1 MKTEF
6 NINSQ
11 KNTELWKFIKFNI
24 SVLLTSAL
32 DILSYL
38 FLLYFAFA
46 GSKNVLLPQNAVLS
60 VLGIKYKGYLL
71 SYIISTTIGY
81 VAAYLI
87 NRKITFHSDV
97 NPLYSSVMYFI
108 LAIFNILV
116 SSYIGS
122 VFGSVLKMNNVSNP
136 VTEAVAKFI
145 IINIPTLWTYPLER
159 YVIQI
164 NKKVSTVKY
173 IATDLDGTL
182 LSSNTDIS
190 EENLEA
196 IERLSKKQI
205 STILLTGRTFYE
217 VPEKLRN
224 IGGVKYIIFSDGAGV
239 WSREQGI
246 IEYKYFPTDTA
257 REIFNILSEYET
269 YIEVYSDGKPM
280 AESRNLN
287 LGQLNYYN
295 IDKDFIPEIF
305 KSRRAVESLA
315 TLFDD
320 KSHKTELF
328 DVFFKNTEE
337 RTECWERL
345 KAVFGQIS
353 VTSSMTN
360 NLEICPPGVN
370 KGAALTELCGK
381 IGIDMENVSVVG
393 DSLNDISAFK
403 TSAKKYA
410 VSNACRDVKN
420 LADKIICSND
430 ENIMC
435 YLEKEFVRMGESG
448 T

>member
-1 MKTEF
+1 MAVKTKS
-6 NINSQ
+6 NINAR
-11 KNTELWKFIKFNI
+11 NNMELWKFIKFNI

-38 FLLYFAFA
+38 FLLYCVFA

-81 VAAYLI
+81 TAAYLI

-97 NPLYSSVMYFI
+97 NPLYSSVMYLI
-108 LAIFNILV
+108 LAIFNIII

-122 VFGSVLKMNNVSNP
+122 VFGSFLEMNNMSNP
-136 VTEAVAKFI
+136 FTEAVAKFI

-164 NKKVSTVKY
+164 NKKTGATTY

-190 EENLEA
+190 KENLEA

-205 STILLTGRTFYE
+205 STILLTGRTLYE

-224 IGGVKYIIFSDGAGV
+224 AGGVKYIVFSDGAGV
-239 WSREQGI
+239 WSREKGI
-246 IEYKYFPTDTA
+246 IKYKYFPARTA
-257 REIFNILSEYET
+257 KKIFDLLSEYET
-269 YIEVYSDGKPM
+269 FIEVYSEGKPLV
-280 AESRNLN
+280 ESKKLN
-287 LGQLNYYN
+287 PRQLNYYH
-295 IDKDFIPEIF
+295 IDSDFIPEMF
-305 KSRRAVESLA
+305 KSRCAVKSLA
-315 TLFDD
+315 VLFEN

-328 DVFFKNTEE
+328 DVFFKNEAE
-337 RTECWERL
+337 RTECKKRL
-345 KAVFGQIS
+345 KTIFGKIS

-370 KGAALTELCGK
+370 KGAALTQLCSKLGVD
-381 IGIDMENVSVVG
+381 IRNVSVAG

-403 TSAKKYA
+403 TQAKKYA
-410 VSNACRDVKN
+410 VSNACYEVKD
-420 LADKIICSND
+420 LADKVICSND

-435 YLEKEFVRMGESG
+435 YFEKEFA
-448 T
+448 

>member
-1 MKTEF
+1 MAVNTKSNMKVR
-6 NINSQ
+6 N
-11 KNTELWKFIKFNI
+11 NTELWKFIKFNI

-38 FLLYFAFA
+38 FLLYFVFA

-71 SYIISTTIGY
+71 SYIISTTLGY

-122 VFGSVLKMNNVSNP
+122 VFGSVLEMNNLSNP

-164 NKKVSTVKY
+164 NKRVSTVKY

-182 LSSNTDIS
+182 LSSDTNIS
-190 EENLEA
+190 NENLEA
-196 IERLSKKQI
+196 IERLSSKQI
-205 STILLTGRTFYE
+205 NTILLTGRTLYE
-217 VPEKLRN
+217 VPNKLRN
-224 IGGVKYIIFSDGAGV
+224 ADGVKYIVFSDGAGI
-239 WSREQGI
+239 WSREKGI
-246 IEYKYFPTDTA
+246 IKYEYFPLDTA
-257 REIFNILSEYET
+257 REIFDILSQYET
-269 YIEVYSDGKPM
+269 FIEVYSGGKPLV
-280 AESRNLN
+280 ESEKLN
-287 LGQLNYYN
+287 SEQFNYYH
-295 IDKDFIPEIF
+295 IDSDFIPEMF
-305 KSRRAVESLA
+305 KSRCAVESLA
-315 TLFDD
+315 ALFAD

-328 DVFFKNTEE
+328 DVFFKYETEKA
-337 RTECWERL
+337 ECEKRL
-345 KAVFGQIS
+345 KAVFGEICI
-353 VTSSMTN
+353 TSSMTN
-360 NLEICPPGVN
+360 NLEICPPGVS
-370 KGAALTELCGK
+370 KGAALTQFCGEL
-381 IGIDMENVSVVG
+381 GIDIRNVAVAG
-393 DSLNDISAFK
+393 DSPNDISAFK
-403 TSAKKYA
+403 TQAKKYA
-410 VSNACRDVKN
+410 VSNACCEVKN
-420 LADKIICSND
+420 LADKVICSND

-435 YLEKEFVRMGESG
+435 YFEKEFA
-448 T
+448 